1 MFISSHYHP
10 HCLVVSP
17 TSNRPLFSSLFL
29 QGGSG
34 VGAGWAV
41 LEWNWVESERMGG
54 RIWMDICSVM
64 ANIRSKPATAGHPPG
79 VQLFVMLVVRKLCP
93 NLSWEETHLICDA
106 TIYQWM
112 RGYNV
117 SEIHCHAYHSLPHFN
132 NTHCLYN
139 YLSMSMPGQILSI
152 PSSFI
157 YAQPT
162 RNHLHSYTRNHPALV
177 SQLLDSHGS
186 RSVHSYV
193 FRRRRL

>member
-1 MFISSHYHP
+1 
-10 HCLVVSP
+10 
-17 TSNRPLFSSLFL
+17 
-29 QGGSG
+29 
-34 VGAGWAV
+34 
-41 LEWNWVESERMGG
+41 MGG

-79 VQLFVMLVVRKLCP
+79 VQLFRNVGSAEALPK
-93 NLSWEETHLICDA
+93 LSWEGNSPILRCNNLPMNEA
-106 TIYQWM
+106 
-112 RGYNV
+112 
-117 SEIHCHAYHSLPHFN
+117 LPHFN